1 MIFPSD
7 LSKYNIVNLPLIS
20 LPPWELPPDRRV
32 STDDLHPINK
42 HMKNE
47 SNPEYLVC
55 LINNF
60 ITKYIVQ

>member
-1 MIFPSD
+1 MWNLIDIRFPVFRVIFPSD
-7 LSKYNIVNLPLIS
+7 LAKYNIVNLPLIS

-47 SNPEYLVC
+47 SNPE
-55 LINNF
+55 
-60 ITKYIVQ
+60 